1 MRRLFGSLLFL
12 ATLHVCAA
20 SANATVVPAN
30 WWSDRTSS
38 SGVVD
43 PPGPNGPERL
53 RFTQGSLVGFAEG
66 TVYLP
71 SNQNW
76 RINTIVTTDSQY
88 NIPSEYVDVF
98 INSVFQQR
106 FFNTPLGTVYPFQ
119 RTISGSQFNY
129 RFEFS
134 SPSTNFGSH
143 LVVGRGTVSSVPEP
157 SVLFMASVGVLLI
170 LRRGVRADD

>member
-1 MRRLFGSLLFL
+1 MRRLCGCLLFL
-12 ATLHVCAA
+12 AALHVCTGF
-20 SANATVVPAN
+20 ANATIVPAN
-30 WWSDRTSS
+30 WWSNRTSA

-43 PPGPNGPERL
+43 PPGPNGPERIRL
-53 RFTQGSLVGFAEG
+53 AQGSLAGFAAG

-76 RINTIVTTDSQY
+76 QINTIITTDSQF

-119 RTISGSQFNY
+119 RTISGSQFDY

-134 SPSTNFGSH
+134 SPSADFGSH
-143 LVVGRGTVSSVPEP
+143 LIVGRGTVSSVPEP
-157 SVLFMASVGVLLI
+157 SALLLSAGCLMVLF
-170 LRRGVRADD
+170 RRRI

>member
-1 MRRLFGSLLFL
+1 MRRLFGWLLFL
-12 ATLHVCAA
+12 ASLHVFTG

-30 WWSDRTSS
+30 WWSNRTSS

-43 PPGPNGPERL
+43 PPGANGPERIRL
-53 RFTQGSLVGFAEG
+53 AHGSLVGFAAG

-71 SNQNW
+71 SSQSW
-76 RINTIVTTDSQY
+76 QINTIITTDSQH

-98 INSVFQQR
+98 INSAFQQR

-119 RTISGSQFNY
+119 HTISGSQFDY

-134 SPSTNFGSH
+134 SPSADFGSH

-157 SVLFMASVGVLLI
+157 SALLLSAGCLMILF
-170 LRRGVRADD
+170 RRRV